1 MTAASAAILALV
13 LQLWAA
19 VLVPAAAAQP
29 VLEICTGEGIV
40 HLPPP
45 GSTDVP
51 GSDHPHCDLCVLA
64 AVAAPTPPVPQVV
77 RRQLAPAIATLP
89 RSTPIQSSPRLLRP
103 PTRGPPSV

>member
-19 VLVPAAAAQP
+19 VLVPAAAQP

-45 GSTDVP
+45 GGTDVP
-51 GSDHPHCDLCVLA
+51 GSDHRHCDLCVLA
-64 AVAAPTPPVPQVV
+64 AVAAPTPPLPQVV

-89 RSTPIQSSPRLLRP
+89 RSPRIQSSPRLLRP